1 MGEGREPLGP
11 VVRAGPAVADPTEGK
26 GFVGRVQHG
35 LVDGHPTRAHVAQQV
50 LQHYETLLAEN
61 KGQLVHN
68 AWSPNGANQVR
79 QTRLA
84 FSSFRSPGL
93 PPWL

>member
-1 MGEGREPLGP
+1 MPPYGLMRAEWQTPLYH
-11 VVRAGPAVADPTEGK
+11 VSYAAVKPDYQAASA
-26 GFVGRVQHG
+26 R
-35 LVDGHPTRAHVAQQV
+35 VAQQV

-84 FSSFRSPGL
+84 FSSFHSPGL